1 MGPSILFL
9 LYVNIYFQSFGLC
22 MIGRVSILEGYSYG
36 CKVSFKYIKI
46 CFQNFKQYSIFKIP
60 QKLKRSIM
68 PIEMPKLIY
77 YGYP

>member
-36 CKVSFKYIKI
+36 CKVSFKYIKDLFSK
-46 CFQNFKQYSIFKIP
+46 FQAI
-60 QKLKRSIM
+60 
-68 PIEMPKLIY
+68 
-77 YGYP
+77 